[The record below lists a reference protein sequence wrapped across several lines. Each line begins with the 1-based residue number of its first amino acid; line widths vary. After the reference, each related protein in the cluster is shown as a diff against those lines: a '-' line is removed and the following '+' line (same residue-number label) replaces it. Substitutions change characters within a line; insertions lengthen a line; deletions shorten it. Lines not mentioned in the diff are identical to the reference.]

1 MNDRNK
7 QHEMRRPPEDLDPQ
21 FEALLEQAL
30 GTESVDGGV
39 PADLTDRIIDRT
51 SPWLRAQRTGVIARI
66 GPVVRAAMAA
76 GIAIVISLAAMQ
88 LHQPDTTPQPIVK
101 MPVDDL
107 DSQIELLAMQ
117 IEAFDELET
126 WDTTIAAMQEDIL
139 EYELELDADVTS
151 STSMF

>member
-1 MNDRNK
+1 M
-7 QHEMRRPPEDLDPQ
+7 
-21 FEALLEQAL
+21 
-30 GTESVDGGV
+30 G
-39 PADLTDRIIDRT
+39 
-51 SPWLRAQRTGVIARI
+51 AQRTSVIARI

-76 GIAIVISLAAMQ
+76 GIAIVISLAAVL
-88 LHQPDTTPQPIVK
+88 LHQPDTTPEPIAIE

-126 WDTTIAAMQEDIL
+126 WDTTIAAMREDIL

-151 STSMF
+151 TTSMF